1 MFVLK
6 VTSSKH
12 VIIIEDCDNVIFI
25 TTSVGKV
32 MLAKNSEV
40 AKSKLAKG
48 VLKMRNFLELFFV
61 DTWQM

>member
-1 MFVLK
+1 MFVRK

-12 VIIIEDCDNVIFI
+12 VITIEDCDNVIFI

>member
-1 MFVLK
+1 MFVRK

-12 VIIIEDCDNVIFI
+12 FIIIEDCDNVIFI